1 MSPYSF
7 NVETRRFESRM
18 KADGEVVEEARL
30 SENIPCD
37 PNRSWLLPQLCLFRR
52 KFSFPV
58 SKLHPSP
65 ATHLA
70 L

>member
-37 PNRSWLLPQLCLFRR
+37 IPTEAGCYLNYVCSV
-52 KFSFPV
+52 KI
-58 SKLHPSP
+58 
-65 ATHLA
+65 
-70 L
+70 